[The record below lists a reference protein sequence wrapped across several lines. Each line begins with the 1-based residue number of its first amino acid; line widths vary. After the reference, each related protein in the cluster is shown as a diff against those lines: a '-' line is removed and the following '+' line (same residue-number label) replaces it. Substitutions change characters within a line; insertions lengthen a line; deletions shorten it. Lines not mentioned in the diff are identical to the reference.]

1 MYKPEF
7 KDQHKSLTELVWLI
21 AWEKHNKNQKRQ
33 NEGNDGINRK
43 VVQMKAVDTENIIH
57 NRQRLR
63 FLAIINISWSLY
75 F

>member
-7 KDQHKSLTELVWLI
+7 KDQHKSLTELVSWLT

-43 VVQMKAVDTENIIH
+43 
-57 NRQRLR
+57 RQ
-63 FLAIINISWSLY
+63 FTNESSGHGKHHS
-75 F
+75 